1 VPAYLKKYGQLTL
14 DQGYDI
20 VFIRPGEKRPF
31 GKEWEKTKHGPKRLA
46 AALAAGREDFG
57 VGIKTK
63 LTPLVDIDCYDP
75 EIVDHMIAFTEET
88 VGPSLQRV
96 GMAPKTGLLYRADKP
111 FPKTQS
117 RVFIDDE
124 GRQVKLEVL
133 GDGQQFVA
141 FHIHPDTNEPYRWKD
156 KRHPANTAADEL
168 ETIVRDQAMELVR
181 EFEKLCREKGWP
193 EKSTVKRL
201 EGRGAGEYDDDDP
214 FVSDKAKIE
223 LSTAEIQAKLAMVPN
238 AEDHDTWFHVGMAL
252 YHQYDGSEEGLI
264 LWHEWSAQANNYD
277 ADDLDYRWTT
287 FDVEGKKREPIT
299 ARFILKLAKAEE
311 ERVAGEELD
320 DVREQLRDASELAQ
334 IAQVCQRIKKIPF
347 ENLTRESLIKPIQD
361 KLKAIANVQQSPTAV
376 RKMIAYENPE
386 MKAPPVW
393 MNGYVYV
400 QKDETF
406 YSVRT
411 RETLSKK
418 AFDDTYN
425 RYMLTRKDILE
436 GQSVPANSASSVALN
451 RVQIPIVHNRM
462 YVPGEDDVFEISGVP
477 YVNSYSQNAVPE
489 TPDVIPKKHQKIIDR
504 VRGHFHHLFPNKK
517 DRKLLLDSLAHI
529 VQTNTRFNWAF
540 LIQGAEGDGK
550 TYFAGLMSAVLG
562 HNNVRNIL
570 GENLGEKYTAW
581 AEGSQFLFVEEV
593 RLHGADRYAVVN
605 KIKPFITNKM
615 ATIRRMNV
623 DLYEVLNTISIVMTT
638 NFKDGVPVNSEDTR
652 YYSMFSRWQTR
663 AQLDKFNAENPR
675 YYAELAETLDHEY
688 HGSLRRWLLDVKI
701 SKDFNPHKRAPLSSS
716 RDEMIY
722 LNKTEEEDA
731 FEDALAE
738 AAEQGHRDFGPAL
751 LNSALVA
758 ERLSDAGVTAPY
770 GRLLKTFLSNHG
782 FTYIGAAKDTDNKTR
797 KWWSQTPEKF
807 LKPDGKPN
815 GDAIRAWLRQ
825 GEDEI

>member
-1 VPAYLKKYGQLTL
+1 MPAYLKKYGQLTL
-14 DQGYDI
+14 DHGYDI
-20 VFIRPGEKRPF
+20 CFIRPGEKRPF
-31 GKEWEKTKHGPKRLA
+31 GKDWEKKVHGPKRLA
-46 AALAAGREDFG
+46 SALEAGRENFG

-63 LTPLVDIDCYDP
+63 NTPLVDIDCYDE
-75 EIVDHMIAFTEET
+75 EIVEHMIRFTEET
-88 VGPSLQRV
+88 VGPALQRV
-96 GMAPKTGLLYRADKP
+96 GMAPKTGLLYRSAKP

-156 KRHPANTAADEL
+156 KRHPANVAADEL
-168 ETIVRDQAMELVR
+168 EEIVRDQALELVR
-181 EFEKLCREKGWP
+181 EFEKMCRAKGWP

-201 EGRGAGEYDDDDP
+201 ESRGAGEFDDDDP
-214 FVSDKAKIE
+214 FITDAAKIE

-252 YHQYDGSEEGLI
+252 YHQYDGSDEGLI
-264 LWHEWSAQANNYD
+264 LWHEWSCQASNYV

-287 FDVEGKKREPIT
+287 FDVEGKKRAPIT

-311 ERVAGEELD
+311 ERIAGEELD
-320 DVREQLRDASELAQ
+320 DVREQLRDADSLQQVAL
-334 IAQVCQRIKKIPF
+334 VCQRIKKIAF

-361 KLKAIANVQQSPTAV
+361 KLKQIANVQQSPTAV

-436 GQSVPANSASSVALN
+436 GQSVPANTASSVALN

-462 YVPGEDDVFEISGVP
+462 YVPGEDDIFEINGVP
-477 YVNSYSQNAVPE
+477 YVNSYSTNAVPE
-489 TPDVIPKKHQKIIDR
+489 TPDVIPKKHRHIIER
-504 VRGHFHHLFPNKK
+504 VRRHFHHLFANKK

-540 LIQGAEGDGK
+540 LLQGAEGDGK
-550 TYFAGLMSAVLG
+550 TYFAGLMMAVLG
-562 HNNVRNIL
+562 HNNVRSIL
-570 GENLGEKYTAW
+570 GENLGEKYTSW

-663 AQLDKFNAENPR
+663 AQLDRFNAENPK
-675 YYAELAETLDHEY
+675 YYAELAETLDIEY

-701 SKDFNPHKRAPLSSS
+701 SKDFNPHKRAPMSSS

-722 LNKTEEEDA
+722 LNKTDEEDA
-731 FEDALAE
+731 FDEAMAE
-738 AAEQGHRDFGPAL
+738 AESAGERDFCHTL
-751 LNSALVA
+751 LDSSRVA
-758 ERLSDAGVTAPY
+758 EKLADAGVSFPIN
-770 GRLLKTFLSNHG
+770 RMLKTFLSNHG
-782 FTYIGAAKDTDNKTR
+782 FTFLGVGKGLDGKAHR
-797 KWWSQTPEKF
+797 WWSQTPHRF
-807 LKPDGKPN
+807 LKSDGKL
-815 GDAIRAWLRQ
+815 DAAAIRAWLA
-825 GEDEI
+825 EDEDGI